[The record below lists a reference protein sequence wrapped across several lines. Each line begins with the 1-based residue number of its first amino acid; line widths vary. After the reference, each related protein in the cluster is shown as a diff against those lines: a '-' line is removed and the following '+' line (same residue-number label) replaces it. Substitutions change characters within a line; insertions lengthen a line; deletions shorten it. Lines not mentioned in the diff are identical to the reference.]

1 MVTDVQIAKLEALAL
16 TWPERAQALAI
27 VDQESYNLAANMI
40 VDIGDL
46 IKGIKEEK
54 DPLVAA
60 AFNTHRQLTA
70 DRTKYLDPPE
80 NARELIAKKIKAYE
94 RQQEELRAAAQR
106 EADRIQ
112 REKDEADRQRRLA
125 EAEVVRQAEMAK
137 QALLKQQ
144 EQEARLAL
152 ALSAPT
158 QEAAQAIL
166 ETPVFT
172 VPEVAPV
179 EMYMEP
185 AAPSAPVI
193 VAPTFERAKI
203 GLREA
208 NWKPQVVSMR
218 MLARAVADGTVPE
231 NYIAI
236 TPALNAVVRATKN
249 LTNIPGIRA
258 VQE

>member
-1 MVTDVQIAKLEALAL
+1 MVTDIQRIPDFPEAM
-16 TWPERAQALAI
+16 TWPERAQAITI
-27 VDQESYNLAANMI
+27 VDQTSYDLAAGMKL
-40 VDIGDL
+40 D
-46 IKGIKEEK
+46 
-54 DPLVAA
+54 
-60 AFNTHRQLTA
+60 LTA
-70 DRTKYLDPPE
+70 FR
-80 NARELIAKKIKAYE
+80 KKIVEEFAPMKEAAHKAHKAITAKE
-94 RQQEELRAAAQR
+94 AEHLGPIQRAEEFITAKLRAFTRQQEEIRAAAQR

-125 EAEVVRQAEMAK
+125 EAEVVRQAEVAK

-185 AAPSAPVI
+185 AGPSAPVI
-193 VAPTFERAKI
+193 VAPTFEKAKI
-203 GLREA
+203 GIRES
-208 NWKPQVVSMR
+208 NWKVKSVNMKL
-218 MLARAVADGTVPE
+218 LALAVANGTVPE
-231 NYIAI
+231 NYLAI

-249 LTNIPGIRA
+249 LTNIPGIE
-258 VQE
+258 VGQE